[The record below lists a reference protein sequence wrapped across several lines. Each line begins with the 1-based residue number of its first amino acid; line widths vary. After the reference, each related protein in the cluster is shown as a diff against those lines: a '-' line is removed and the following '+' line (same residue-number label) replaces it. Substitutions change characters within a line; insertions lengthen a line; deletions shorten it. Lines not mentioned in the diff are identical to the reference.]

1 MIRSLTRIFLVFSC
15 AALVNACI
23 KNKVTDLSVTY
34 NGTLAFAVASLG
46 FTLEEVLK
54 DDTVL
59 TIEADSAISLMY
71 REDNFFS
78 LAVDDVLE
86 NVTDQLRASKFESFE
101 AGVVEIDDIS
111 QMQTIA
117 FSEFVDNF
125 QDPTLKTF
133 LQANDGNP
141 AVVAPF
147 AQTVNTTTDLPSL
160 EDFEFIN
167 VESGSIVVTVE
178 NGFFI
183 DLENLE
189 VTIEDKV
196 TGTPL
201 GTLQFSFIPAG
212 GMDSQAL
219 DLQGVTINNSLGV
232 SIPMIETPGSGGQVV
247 TIDLNSLL
255 TVKFS
260 TQNMKIFGGRV
271 KLPETEFENEN
282 ILIDFDTEDDQQ
294 IHRVDLETVTTR
306 YSIKSEVQTPITV
319 VFEFPHVI
327 RNNQPVQ
334 AQINVN
340 YTGLTD
346 SITGTLDFSNS
357 SFLLDQ
363 DPNQP
368 FNRMEVR
375 SRVFIPA
382 PTGGLVEFSANDKVT
397 INFEIA
403 DFNIQRVFGYFGQFE
418 ETIDPGTIDLDFDFS
433 IFDEQSDPLL
443 FDNPTM
449 RIYVENSIGVPFQVA
464 LDVDAEGYFGDQA
477 SLDPPLLEFNYPD
490 MNNIGSTAVT
500 DIVLDKDNSNIVQLL
515 SIFPKMLTYS
525 GTGTVNPAGNTG
537 EENFITKDS
546 RLSVSAEF
554 ELPFRFSTKNLVYRD
569 TGEALN
575 LDLEEGLTVDDIEVA
590 ELKILFRNG
599 LPMQTMLNIIA
610 LDAASTE
617 TRVVENVVI
626 PAAAVNDQGRVTPD
640 LAAEGE
646 LFVTLTP
653 DQVHQLEQAAQNIYE
668 IRFQTFNDGTTPV
681 GMYTDYAIDLDIGL
695 KVTFDVQ

>member
-1 MIRSLTRIFLVFSC
+1 MSNSATKIFILAGC
-15 AALVNACI
+15 ALLLNACV
-23 KNKVTDLSVTY
+23 KDKVTNLSVNY
-34 NGTLAFAVASLG
+34 NGTLAFAIATLG
-46 FTLEEVLK
+46 FTLEEVLQ

-86 NVTDQLRASKFESFE
+86 NVTDQLSARKFESFE

-111 QMQTIA
+111 EMQTIA

-133 LQANDGNP
+133 LQANDGNQ

-147 AQTVNTTTDLPSL
+147 AQTVNVNTSLPAL

-167 VESGSIVVTVE
+167 VESGSIVVTIE

-183 DLENLE
+183 DLQNLE
-189 VTIEDKV
+189 VSIRDNV
-196 TGTPL
+196 TGDVL
-201 GTLQFSFIPAG
+201 GTLQFALVPAG
-212 GMDSQAL
+212 GMDVQTL
-219 DLQGVTINNSLGV
+219 ELTGVTLHNDLSV
-232 SIPMIETPGSGGQVV
+232 VIPNLESPGSGTDVV
-247 TIDLNSLL
+247 TIDLASLL
-255 TVKFS
+255 TVHFG
-260 TQNMKIFGGRV
+260 TENMKIFGGRV
-271 KLPETEFENEN
+271 KLPEVEFENER

-294 IHRVDLETVTTR
+294 IHRVDLETVTAR

-319 VFEFPHVI
+319 VFDFPHVM
-327 RNNQPVQ
+327 RNGQPVQ

-375 SRVFIPA
+375 SRVFVPA
-382 PTGGLVEFSANDKVT
+382 PTGGLVEFSANDQVT
-397 INFEIA
+397 VNFEIA

-418 ETIDPGTIDLDFDFS
+418 ETVDPGTIDLDFDFS
-433 IFDEQSDPLL
+433 IFDEQSEPLL

-464 LDVDAEGYFGDQA
+464 LDVDAQGFFGDQA
-477 SLDPPLLEFNYPD
+477 SLNPPLLEFNYPD
-490 MNNIGSTAVT
+490 MNNIGATTIT
-500 DIVLDKDNSNIVQLL
+500 DIVLDKNNSNIVQLL

-546 RLSVSAEF
+546 RLAVSAEF
-554 ELPFRFSTKNLVYRD
+554 DLPFKFSAKNLVYRD

-590 ELKILFRNG
+590 ELKILHRNG
-599 LPMQTMLNIIA
+599 LPMRTLLNIIA
-610 LDAASTE
+610 LAPDGTE
-617 TRVVENVVI
+617 SRVVENVAI
-626 PAAAVNDQGRVTPD
+626 PAAAVNSQGRVTPD
-640 LAAEGE
+640 LIAEGE

-653 DQVHQLEQAAQNIYE
+653 DQIHQLEQAAQNIYE
-668 IRFQTFNDGTTPV
+668 IRFQTFNDGNTPV
-681 GMYTDYAIDLDIGL
+681 GMFTDYAIELQIGM